1 MTATTPNGIS
11 AGDTVTIADGL
22 GTVALVTGVRYS
34 ADVVTAV
41 GTFHYGI
48 CTKREARAIKAG
60 PVIIRMDSPRTGV
73 YTISVEYASTGQP
86 IPELGFGIDDREL
99 AMDAYTRRVSAFD
112 AGMTVEHALETMAAA
127 TATAQPKPRIAPY
140 RPLQPGE
147 SQRMTVP
154 QARVLALCEPGD
166 IIHAGG
172 WSEQLA
178 TTSLEPLHQRRYVIG
193 YLGEG
198 ADRYRLVYGVATED
212 GIIRAR
218 EVLAECPIDN
228 AA

>member
-1 MTATTPNGIS
+1 MTSTPNGIS
-11 AGDTVTIADGL
+11 TGDTVTVADGL

-34 ADVVTAV
+34 ADVETTV
-41 GTFHYGI
+41 GTFHYDI
-48 CTKREARAIKAG
+48 CTKQEARAVQAG
-60 PVIIRMDSPRTGV
+60 PVIIRLASPRAGI

-86 IPELGFGIDDREL
+86 IHELSFAIDDREL
-99 AMDAYTRRVSAFD
+99 AMDAYTRRVRAFD
-112 AGMTVEHALETMAAA
+112 LGMTVEHALETMAAA
-127 TATAQPKPRIAPY
+127 TATAQPRPRIAPY
-140 RPLQPGE
+140 RPIQPGE
-147 SQRMTVP
+147 SQRMTIP

-172 WSEQLA
+172 WAEQLS
-178 TTSLEPLHQRRYVIG
+178 TTSLDALHNRRYVVG

-198 ADRYRLVYGVATED
+198 ADRYRLAYGVATEA